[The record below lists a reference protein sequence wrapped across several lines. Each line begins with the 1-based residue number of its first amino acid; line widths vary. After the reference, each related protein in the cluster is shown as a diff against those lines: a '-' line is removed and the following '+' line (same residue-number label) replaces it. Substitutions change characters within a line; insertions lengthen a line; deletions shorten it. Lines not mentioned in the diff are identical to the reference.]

1 MHLNK
6 PFCYCPTST
15 MTTPDTKSFHH
26 PHFGR
31 SVQPIVKFSEHTV
44 TTTTTTELIH
54 QRKPM
59 TPGDSQPKLKLVRII
74 LTDGDATDSSS
85 DDDEEK
91 RSVRRVK
98 RHVREI
104 SFEPPPSLSPKKSP
118 KQDPAAKKRPLR
130 SPGSEASRR
139 KKFRGVR
146 QRPWGRWAA
155 EIRDPN
161 RRKRVWLGTF
171 DTAEEAASMYDKA
184 AVKLKGPNAV
194 TNFRN
199 SVMTETSVSV
209 DVESPKES
217 SAMSE
222 AAASSPTSVLR
233 YDESPTSFDGFCYGD
248 IDVFGFDID
257 WPLNVPDVVLSRKHV
272 AHQEEEEFGEFDI
285 DDFMWTSFAK

>member
-1 MHLNK
+1 M
-6 PFCYCPTST
+6 TS
-15 MTTPDTKSFHH
+15 PDTNSFHH

-31 SVQPIVKFSEHTV
+31 SVKFSEHIV
-44 TTTTTTELIH
+44 TTTEFTH

-74 LTDGDATDSSS
+74 HTDGDATDSSS
-85 DDDEEK
+85 DDDEEIW
-91 RSVRRVK
+91 SVRRVK

-118 KQDPAAKKRPLR
+118 RQEPAAKKRPLR
-130 SPGSEASRR
+130 SPGSEAKRR

-155 EIRDPN
+155 EIRDPS

-194 TNFRN
+194 TNFPN
-199 SVMTETSVSV
+199 AVTTETSVSV

-217 SAMSE
+217 SGMSD
-222 AAASSPTSVLR
+222 AAASSPTSVLP
-233 YDESPTSFDGFCYGD
+233 YDKLTTPFDGFYYGGV
-248 IDVFGFDID
+248 DVFGFDTD
-257 WPLNVPDVVLSRKHV
+257 FPLSSPDFVLSRKHL
-272 AHQEEEEFGEFDI
+272 ARKAEEEFGEFDI
-285 DDFMWTSFAK
+285 DDFLVDVVC

>member
-1 MHLNK
+1 
-6 PFCYCPTST
+6 
-15 MTTPDTKSFHH
+15 
-26 PHFGR
+26 
-31 SVQPIVKFSEHTV
+31 
-44 TTTTTTELIH
+44 
-54 QRKPM
+54 M

-85 DDDEEK
+85 DDDEENW
-91 RSVRRVK
+91 SVRRVK

-104 SFEPPPSLSPKKSP
+104 SFEQPPSLSPKKSP
-118 KQDPAAKKRPLR
+118 RQEPAAKKRPLR
-130 SPGSEASRR
+130 SPGSEAKRR

-155 EIRDPN
+155 EIRDPT

-194 TNFRN
+194 TNFPN
-199 SVMTETSVSV
+199 AVANFPNAVTKETSVSV

-217 SAMSE
+217 SGMSD
-222 AAASSPTSVLR
+222 AAASSPTSVLP
-233 YDESPTSFDGFCYGD
+233 YDESTTPFDGFCYGD
-248 IDVFGFDID
+248 VDVFGFDID
-257 WPLNVPDVVLSRKHV
+257 LPLSLPDFVLSRKHL

-285 DDFMWTSFAK
+285 DDFLVDVAC